1 MKISKNIE
9 HGDLQGLGLAK
20 IRMLRDHGIYTYDDF
35 SKLSVKEASRL
46 PFFGVEGIAS
56 MNDFIATLE
65 ANDMKR
71 KITNNAASSLTK
83 REHFAGLA
91 MQGFLASNDD
101 PASFELLAVFSVS
114 AADALLKALASK

>member
-20 IRMLRDHGIYTYDDF
+20 IKMLRDHGIYTYDDF

-46 PFFGVEGIAS
+46 PFFGIEGIAS
-56 MNDFIATLE
+56 INDFISTLD
-65 ANDMKR
+65 ANDIKR

-83 REHFAGLA
+83 REYFAGLA
-91 MQGFLASNDD
+91 MQMLTPYQDLNKSEIASM
-101 PASFELLAVFSVS
+101 AVEQ
-114 AADALLKALASK
+114 ADALLKKLEE